1 MAATISH
8 VRGCQPAT
16 MVTFGTALTTGT
28 SEFTK
33 QVGNMASAVDRTVT
47 GWKGVASAAASAG
60 SVSQKLIGT
69 RIDEVVTSVAEY
81 YKTFGTRLDGTR
93 TSVLDIA
100 DNAAPAA
107 GMKVADDGTVTPPK
121 YPATEGTLMS
131 FIMQTK
137 LNGQAAFFQAQL
149 TGLLKDFGDVEQH
162 AATAIE
168 LGADALQ
175 TLKDKPTASI
185 PDLPSLTT
193 SPDGRYRIGDPKRP
207 GLKHDD
213 TFVYNSKDANFQD
226 WLNKQK
232 WQAKLLGGEYIKSEL
247 DDATALYRHY
257 WDNNGEKIA
266 FDYDEAYKED
276 PTVRSNVDTEV
287 ANMAA
292 AADYFARTGN
302 KNFKLTGDPTT
313 GGTSTENW
321 EKTIG
326 GYQQWSHA
334 NARVEGNRV
343 VMDVTV
349 EAEDYYNFDNG
360 KNDIATG
367 APDSD
372 NGRFTEIGW
381 AKPFES
387 HGSVTRTVSW
397 ELGQPPSSGVTAES
411 SSPDRNPGREDRSDG
426 RNDGD
431 SGRMPDNDRSTGEGR
446 PK

>member
-1 MAATISH
+1 MATISH
-8 VRGCQPAT
+8 VRGCQPST
-16 MVTFGTALTTGT
+16 MVTFSTALTTGT
-28 SEFTK
+28 GEFTE
-33 QVGNMASAVDRTVT
+33 QVGNMASAVDKTVT

-93 TSVLDIA
+93 TSVLDIV

-121 YPATEGTLMS
+121 YPATGSTMMT
-131 FIMQTK
+131 FIMQAK
-137 LNGQAAFFQAQL
+137 LNGQASFFQAQL
-149 TGLLKDFGDVEQH
+149 TGLLKDFSDVEQH
-162 AATAIE
+162 AATAIK
-168 LGADALQ
+168 LGVDALQ
-175 TLKDKPTASI
+175 KLKDKPTVSI

-193 SPDGRYRIGDPKRP
+193 TPDGRYRIGDPKAP
-207 GLKHDD
+207 KLKHDD
-213 TFVYNSKDANFQD
+213 TFIYNSKDSNFQD
-226 WLNKQK
+226 WLDKQK

-276 PTVRSNVDTEV
+276 PTVRGSVDTEV

-302 KNFKLTGDPTT
+302 KNFKITGDPTT
-313 GGTSTENW
+313 GSTSTENW
-321 EKTIG
+321 QKTIG
-326 GYQQWSHA
+326 DYQQWSHA

-349 EAEDYYNFDNG
+349 EAADYYNFD
-360 KNDIATG
+360 KDKSDIATG

-372 NGRFTEIGW
+372 NGRFAEIGW

-397 ELGQPPSSGVTAES
+397 ELGQPPSSGVTADT

>member
-1 MAATISH
+1 MATISH
-8 VRGCQPAT
+8 VRGCKPST
-16 MVTFGTALTTGT
+16 MVTFSTALTTGT
-28 SEFTK
+28 GEFTK
-33 QVGNMASAVDRTVT
+33 QVGNMASAVDKTVT

-69 RIDEVVTSVAEY
+69 RIDEVVTSVADY

-93 TSVLDIA
+93 TSVLDIV

-121 YPATEGTLMS
+121 YPSTESTLMS
-131 FIMQTK
+131 FIMQSK

-149 TGLLKDFGDVEQH
+149 KTLLKDFSDTEQH
-162 AATAIE
+162 AATAIK
-168 LGADALQ
+168 LGVDALQ

-193 SPDGRYRIGDPKRP
+193 SPDGRYRIGDPKTP
-207 GLKHDD
+207 HLKHDD
-213 TFVYNSKDANFQD
+213 TFIYNSKDSNFKD

-292 AADYFARTGN
+292 AADHFARTGN
-302 KNFKLTGDPTT
+302 KNFKITGDPTT

-349 EAEDYYNFDNG
+349 EAADYYNFDDG

-372 NGRFTEIGW
+372 NGRFAEIGW

-397 ELGQPPSSGVTAES
+397 ELGQPPSSGVTAET